1 MSNINDFWGSA
12 KERLKPKR
20 KISIR
25 PKIDY
30 KNKILPVLSR
40 FSSWLKS
47 FIVRISRLPFVLS
60 RRDRLIVLVL
70 FVVLSGLIGYRF
82 YREYLI
88 KTEIVP
94 AIGGTFE
101 EILIGEANYL
111 NPILAKN
118 DTDRIINGLIYSGL
132 TKIDNSGNIAPD
144 LATNWEIADENKTYT
159 FHLRDD
165 VNWHDGMKLSAND
178 VAYTIEEI
186 KDQNIKSPYFQAW
199 EDVKVET
206 PDDLTVV
213 FRLDNPYGPF
223 IYNTLV
229 GIIPA
234 HVDSST
240 ISSSPIGTG
249 PFKFSKAVSDKNKKI
264 QEVLLVRNDNYWLDK
279 YYIKN
284 IKFHIV
290 SDEKNAEKKFRS
302 KNISAVANLRIEREG
317 TKDYSFPTS
326 RHFALLFNLTSEKF
340 KDEALRKKIKS
351 EENFDPKF
359 EMTLTILDRPLYAA
373 QAEKIRS
380 DFLSRGIEIKIDK
393 RSPIEFQT
401 VIEKRQFESML
412 YGFDPGYDRDPYPF
426 WHTSE
431 INGGMNYSGF
441 SDKNADI
448 LLEDARM
455 TVDPAVRNQK
465 YGEFMNIIDEKVPA
479 IFYQNQDFIFSV
491 KDTIKGIEKIV
502 GSEPWDHLN
511 SIRDWYIKTK
521 RVKP

>member
-12 KERLKPKR
+12 KERLKSKR
-20 KISIR
+20 RISIR

-30 KNKILPVLSR
+30 KNKILPILNRS
-40 FSSWLKS
+40 FNGLKS
-47 FIVRISRLPFVLS
+47 FFVRVFRLPFVLG
-60 RRDRLIVLVL
+60 RRDRLIVLLLLTVL
-70 FVVLSGLIGYRF
+70 LGLIGYRF

-94 AIGGTFE
+94 TVGGTFE
-101 EILIGEANYL
+101 EILVGEANYL
-111 NPILAKN
+111 NPILAKS
-118 DTDRIINGLIYSGL
+118 DTDRIVNSLIYSGL
-132 TKIDNSGNIAPD
+132 TKIDNSGNITPD
-144 LATNWEIADENKTYT
+144 LAVNWEITDENKTYT
-159 FHLRDD
+159 FHLRND
-165 VNWHDGMKLSAND
+165 VNWHDGMKLTAND

-186 KDQNIKSPYFQAW
+186 RDQNIKSPYFQAW
-199 EDVKVET
+199 NDVEVEI

-213 FRLDNPYGPF
+213 FRLNSPYGPF

-234 HVDSST
+234 HVESST

-249 PFKFSKAVSDKNKKI
+249 PYKFSKAVSDKNKKI
-264 QEVLLVRNDNYWLDK
+264 QEVILVRNDNYWLEK
-279 YYIKN
+279 YYLKN

-290 SDEKNAEKKFRS
+290 PDEETAEKKFGSR
-302 KNISAVANLRIEREG
+302 NISAVANLRVEREG
-317 TKDYSFPTS
+317 VKSYSFPTS
-326 RHFALLFNLTSEKF
+326 RHFALLFNLTSEKL

-359 EMTLTILDRPLYAA
+359 EMTLVILDKPLYVA
-373 QAEKIRS
+373 QAEKIKS
-380 DFLSRGIEIKIDK
+380 DFLGRSIEVKIDK

-401 VIEKRQFESML
+401 VIEKRQFDAIL

-426 WHTSE
+426 WHTSG
-431 INGGMNYSGF
+431 ISDGMNYSGF
-441 SDKNADI
+441 SEKNADI

-455 TVDPAVRNQK
+455 TVDPAIRNQK
-465 YGEFMNIIDEKVPA
+465 YDEFMNILNEKVPA
-479 IFYQNQDFIFSV
+479 IFYENQNFIFSV
-491 KDTIKGIEKIV
+491 KDTVKGVEKIA

-511 SIRDWYIKTK
+511 LIQDWYIKTK